1 MSSITITFA
10 NLNSMI
16 PTLLSG
22 DESNLYSVLI
32 RGRHG
37 VGKSWVAYQT
47 ARGLTW
53 DTQTLQTRPI
63 EEGEESLPVVEI
75 RASQMTEG
83 DLLGLPSP
91 QDIEINGEKAASLR
105 PFSWLVKACTQPVVL
120 FLDEV
125 DRATTEVR
133 QGFFQLGD
141 SRQINGWKLHPGT
154 VVFGAVNGGK
164 HTAQYQVAD
173 MDPAEL
179 DRWVTFDVEPSI
191 EDWLTWAKDNV
202 NTLTWDFINSNHSH
216 LEHKGE
222 FEPGTVYPSRR
233 SWHRLDTTLA
243 KTQMLDREDVNLPL
257 LFHLAV
263 GFVGFEAA
271 VAFRDFVEKYERQV
285 TVEDIMVHSK
295 LEKTKNWGLVD
306 HTAMISKMEAAG
318 TFENAIPE
326 DQMIN
331 LVAYFDTLPS
341 EARMTLFTRLT
352 VANTILSAENGTMF
366 HRELSRQGKVD
377 GFIRLLGGKPTETV
391 GK

>member
-1 MSSITITFA
+1 MSVAITFA

-22 DESNLYSVLI
+22 DQDDLYSVLI

-37 VGKSWVAYQT
+37 IGKSWIAYQT
-47 ARGLTW
+47 ASGLAW
-53 DTQTLQTRPI
+53 DATVNKTRPI
-63 EEGEESLPVVEI
+63 QEGETCLPVVEI

-91 QDIEINGEKAASLR
+91 HDVNVNGEQAASLR
-105 PFSWLVKACTQPVVL
+105 PFAWLVKACTEPVVL

-154 VVFGAVNGGK
+154 VVFGAVNGGV
-164 HTAQYQVAD
+164 HAAQYQVAD

-179 DRWVTFDVEPSI
+179 DRWVTFDVEPST
-191 EDWLTWAKDNV
+191 EDWLDWGKNEVHAIV
-202 NTLTWDFINSNHSH
+202 WDFINQNREH

-233 SWHRLDTTLA
+233 SWHRLSNTFA
-243 KTQMLDREDVNLPL
+243 KINMLDEESADMGL
-257 LFHLAV
+257 LFNLSH

-271 VAFRDFVEKYERQV
+271 VALRDFVENYERQV
-285 TVEDIMVHSK
+285 TIEDILDHGK
-295 LEKTKNWGLVD
+295 LDKTKDFGLVD
-306 HTAMISKMEAAG
+306 HVALIEKMDAAG
-318 TFENAIPE
+318 IFTASIGDTRLLN
-326 DQMIN
+326 MVN
-331 LVAYFDTLPS
+331 YFDTLPS
-341 EARMTLFTRLT
+341 EARMKLFTTLT
-352 VANTILSAENGTMF
+352 AQNSQISAENGSNF
-366 HRELSRQGKVD
+366 HKMLAKQGKVEA
-377 GFIRLLGGKPTETV
+377 FIKLLGGK
-391 GK
+391 

>member
-1 MSSITITFA
+1 MSVAITFA

-22 DESNLYSVLI
+22 DESDLYSVLI

-37 VGKSWVAYQT
+37 IGKSWIAYQT
-47 ARGLTW
+47 ANGLAW
-53 DTQTLQTRPI
+53 DTTANKTRPI
-63 EEGEESLPVVEI
+63 QEGETALPVVEI

-91 QDIEINGEKAASLR
+91 HDVNVNGEQAASLR
-105 PFSWLVKACTQPVVL
+105 PFAWLVKACTEPVVL

-154 VVFGAVNGGK
+154 VVFGAVNGGV
-164 HTAQYQVAD
+164 HAAQYQVAD

-179 DRWVTFDVEPSI
+179 DRWVTFDVEPST
-191 EDWLTWAKDNV
+191 EDWLDWGKNEVHAII
-202 NTLTWDFINSNHSH
+202 WDFINQNREH

-233 SWHRLDTTLA
+233 SWHRLSNTLA
-243 KTQMLDREDVNLPL
+243 KVAMLDNEQADLGL
-257 LFHLAV
+257 LFNLSH

-271 VAFRDFVEKYERQV
+271 VALRDFVENYERQV
-285 TVEDIMVHSK
+285 TIEDILDHGK
-295 LEKTKNWGLVD
+295 LDKTKDFGLVD
-306 HTAMISKMEAAG
+306 HVALIEKMDAAG
-318 TFENAIPE
+318 VFTASIPE
-326 DQMIN
+326 SRLLN
-331 LVAYFDTLPS
+331 LVNYFDTLPS
-341 EARMTLFTRLT
+341 EARMKLFTTLT
-352 VANTILSAENGTMF
+352 AANSQISAENGSNF
-366 HRELSRQGKVD
+366 HKQLAKQGKVEA
-377 GFIRLLGGKPTETV
+377 FIKLLGGK
-391 GK
+391 

>member
-1 MSSITITFA
+1 MSVAITFA

-37 VGKSWVAYQT
+37 IGKSWIAYQT

-53 DTQTLQTRPI
+53 DADEGKTRPVRK
-63 EEGEESLPVVEI
+63 GEIPLPVIEQ

-91 QDIEINGEKAASLR
+91 EMVKVNGQAAASLR
-105 PFSWLVKACTQPVVL
+105 PFSWLVRACTEPVVL
-120 FLDEV
+120 FLDEI

-154 VVFGAVNGGK
+154 VIFGAVNGGV
-164 HTAQYQVAD
+164 HAAQYQVAD

-179 DRWVTFDVEPSI
+179 DRWVCFDVEPSI
-191 EDWLTWAKDNV
+191 EDWLNWGKTEVHTILWN
-202 NTLTWDFINSNHSH
+202 FINQNHDH

-222 FEPGTVYPSRR
+222 FEPGVVYPSRR
-233 SWHRLDTTLA
+233 SWHRLSNTLD
-243 KTQMLDREDVNLPL
+243 KVGMLDDENADLGL
-257 LFHLAV
+257 LFNLSH

-271 VAFRDFVEKYERQV
+271 VALRDFVENYERQV
-285 TVEDIMVHSK
+285 TVDDILVDGNIN
-295 LEKTKNWGLVD
+295 KTKDFGLVD
-306 HTAMISKMEAAG
+306 HVALIEKMDASEVFNSKMEESKM
-318 TFENAIPE
+318 T
-326 DQMIN
+326 N
-331 LVAYFDTLPS
+331 LVLYFDALPA
-341 EARMTLFTRLT
+341 EARMKLFTTLT
-352 VANTILSAENGTMF
+352 RANNQISADNGSNF
-366 HRELSRQGKVD
+366 HRELAKQGKVEA
-377 GFIRLLGGKPTETV
+377 FIKLLGGK
-391 GK
+391 